1 MVDEDGKN
9 LVNSVWLPKA
19 DRNHKWVMQQIPDG
33 KEIIGI
39 YGNNDSSKSSLIK
52 SLGFVLWTVQDPIET
67 RYRLLPSITPQ
78 IQLNR

>member
-39 YGNNDSSKSSLIK
+39 YGNNDSSKSSVTL
-52 SLGFVLWTVQDPIET
+52 V
-67 RYRLLPSITPQ
+67 
-78 IQLNR
+78 